1 MAPTFI
7 CLGKEERTKIC
18 KSPSSRPEKKGNK
31 TTLRIE
37 RRKEIYFKSS
47 VPLIFV
53 DRKIGFCGFIFIWF
67 LSFS

>member
-7 CLGKEERTKIC
+7 CLGKEERTKLC

-47 VPLIFV
+47 VPL
-53 DRKIGFCGFIFIWF
+53 F
-67 LSFS
+67 LKTER